1 MKEVSLIII
10 AVYCLFGT
18 NDKLNCQEV
27 SHRVMREYSFLTDSI
42 YERRDNIDI
51 RKFLRSEVIYDT
63 IGRIVERAEF
73 KGLNKQKRVIAS
85 QREYHG
91 DSIVQKYYVNGELD
105 KISRTIGEKGR
116 VTHQWFDGNTAE
128 ERLTVEDTLFKT
140 ATVISI
146 RTVEMRNGD
155 TSTVYS
161 DLYEYSG
168 ISKQELT
175 HKREVQ
181 GYRQGKPSWDRSKN
195 VSTHRSIL
203 SSSFLDLLVY
213 VDKEG
218 EDTTYVSVTTIDKVP
233 DSSIRNVRRISTNY
247 EKGFHHEKTMMEAT
261 YVNDDQLK
269 IAMEYIL
276 IDGVWKIITERQR
289 DYDELGRVI
298 SERTRRDGDIHIL
311 YFEYE

>member
-1 MKEVSLIII
+1 MKKISLIII
-10 AVYCLFGT
+10 GLYCLFGT

-27 SHRVMREYSFLTDSI
+27 QHRVVRKYSFLTDSI
-42 YERRDNIDI
+42 YELRDSIDI

-63 IGRIVERAEF
+63 IDRVLEHAEF
-73 KGLNKQKRVIAS
+73 KGVNKQQRVITT

-91 DSIVQKYYVNGELD
+91 DSIIQRYYINGELD
-105 KISRTIGEKGR
+105 KIVKTITEKGR
-116 VTHQWFDGNTAE
+116 VRGQWFDADAVGE
-128 ERLTVEDTLFKT
+128 LLTVEDTLLKT

-168 ISKQELT
+168 TSNQDLR
-175 HKREVQ
+175 HSREVQ
-181 GYRQGKPSWDRSKN
+181 GYRQGKPSWDKSKS
-195 VSTHRSIL
+195 VSTHRSMI

-213 VDKEG
+213 VHMAG
-218 EDTTYVSVTTIDKVP
+218 EDTTYVSVTTIDKEP
-233 DSSIRNVRRISTNY
+233 DSSIRNVRTISTNY
-247 EKGFHHEKTMMEAT
+247 EKGFHHEKTRVEAT

-269 IAMEYIL
+269 IATEYIL
-276 IDGVWKIITERQR
+276 VDGIWQIITERQR
-289 DYDELGRVI
+289 DYDELGRII
-298 SERTRRDGDIHIL
+298 SERTKQNGDVHIL